1 MALVELCV
9 LKIAQCFR
17 RGLFL
22 STRHPPHLC
31 TWWTINVI
39 ESFIPVTFRLLVL
52 AQPADASASD
62 SVTDVGPC
70 LL

>member
-9 LKIAQCFR
+9 LKISVFLAWS
-17 RGLFL
+17 FL
-22 STRHPPHLC
+22 STRHPPHSC
-31 TWWTINVI
+31 TWWTVNVI
-39 ESFIPVTFRLLVL
+39 KSFMPVTFRLLVL